1 MLNATINERK
11 KLFANFG
18 GSFVNYIKNSN
29 RKISN
34 IVVIINNYEAYIEA
48 YDKYSDTLNSITR
61 ECYKYGIY
69 FVLTVNTPN
78 GVRFRLRQ
86 NFSLIYALNQN
97 NEDDFSSII
106 NGFRRNYP
114 AKNFGRGIVKI
125 DDIYEFQSA
134 VISDTNM
141 NEAIANKISTFNK
154 NNFKVKKIPVL
165 PEIVDKNSVSTVLN
179 KTSDIAIG
187 INKNSL
193 NISTFDFK
201 KNIINLISTL
211 DLLSIDKFI
220 NPLINQI
227 IFKQNRKLIV
237 INSTDFKVN
246 EDSRKYYQYVD
257 GSFDDFA
264 GKLCN
269 YINDLYNMYKDNNYN
284 RDFLSNIKPIY
295 CMIIGI
301 DDLMSK
307 LSIDN
312 KRIFEDM
319 FTKCKDLDIINFI
332 IVDSVDKIRKV
343 ESESWYRN
351 NSNKSFGI
359 WLGNGINEQYSINI
373 SQKVAN
379 MRDDVPNNFCFVI
392 NRGKAEYVKYV
403 ESFDLNSK

>member
-269 YINDLYNMYKDNNYN
+269 YINDLYNMYKSNNYN

-351 NSNKSFGI
+351 NINKSFGI

>member
-1 MLNATINERK
+1 
-11 KLFANFG
+11 
-18 GSFVNYIKNSN
+18 
-29 RKISN
+29 
-34 IVVIINNYEAYIEA
+34 
-48 YDKYSDTLNSITR
+48 
-61 ECYKYGIY
+61 
-69 FVLTVNTPN
+69 
-78 GVRFRLRQ
+78 
-86 NFSLIYALNQN
+86 
-97 NEDDFSSII
+97 
-106 NGFRRNYP
+106 
-114 AKNFGRGIVKI
+114 
-125 DDIYEFQSA
+125 
-134 VISDTNM
+134 M

-154 NNFKVKKIPVL
+154 NNFKVKRIPVL

-257 GSFDDFA
+257 GSFDDFV

-295 CMIIGI
+295 CMVIGI
-301 DDLMSK
+301 DDLMGK
-307 LSIDN
+307 LSSDN
-312 KRIFEDM
+312 KRLFDDM

-332 IVDSVDKIRKV
+332 IVDSVDKVRKV

-351 NSNKSFGI
+351 NINKSFGI

>member
-1 MLNATINERK
+1 M
-11 KLFANFG
+11 
-18 GSFVNYIKNSN
+18 
-29 RKISN
+29 
-34 IVVIINNYEAYIEA
+34 
-48 YDKYSDTLNSITR
+48 
-61 ECYKYGIY
+61 
-69 FVLTVNTPN
+69 
-78 GVRFRLRQ
+78 
-86 NFSLIYALNQN
+86 
-97 NEDDFSSII
+97 
-106 NGFRRNYP
+106 
-114 AKNFGRGIVKI
+114 
-125 DDIYEFQSA
+125 
-134 VISDTNM
+134 
-141 NEAIANKISTFNK
+141 
-154 NNFKVKKIPVL
+154 L
-165 PEIVDKNSVSTVLN
+165 PEIVDKNSVSTILN

-257 GSFDDFA
+257 GSVDDFV

-269 YINDLYNMYKDNNYN
+269 YISDLYNMYKDNNYN

-301 DDLMSK
+301 DDLMGK

-332 IVDSVDKIRKV
+332 IVDQCR
-343 ESESWYRN
+343 
-351 NSNKSFGI
+351 
-359 WLGNGINEQYSINI
+359 
-373 SQKVAN
+373 
-379 MRDDVPNNFCFVI
+379 
-392 NRGKAEYVKYV
+392 
-403 ESFDLNSK
+403 

>member
-1 MLNATINERK
+1 MLILLK
-11 KLFANFG
+11 WKLFANFG

>member
-1 MLNATINERK
+1 MEKNTIKQVAITVFLVIVIIAEMVVGVNLFRKREAYKTGQLIDIAK
-11 KLFANFG
+11 KLGAPNTT
-18 GSFVNYIKNSN
+18 VT
-29 RKISN
+29 N
-34 IVVIINNYEAYIEA
+34 ITWYDEVPEPEKGDVI
-48 YDKYSDTLNSITR
+48 
-61 ECYKYGIY
+61 
-69 FVLTVNTPN
+69 
-78 GVRFRLRQ
+78 
-86 NFSLIYALNQN
+86 
-97 NEDDFSSII
+97 
-106 NGFRRNYP
+106 
-114 AKNFGRGIVKI
+114 KI

-141 NEAIANKISTFNK
+141 NEVIANMISTFNK

-257 GSFDDFA
+257 GSFDDFV

-351 NSNKSFGI
+351 NINKSFGI

>member
-1 MLNATINERK
+1 MH
-11 KLFANFG
+11 
-18 GSFVNYIKNSN
+18 
-29 RKISN
+29 N
-34 IVVIINNYEAYIEA
+34 IV
-48 YDKYSDTLNSITR
+48 
-61 ECYKYGIY
+61 
-69 FVLTVNTPN
+69 
-78 GVRFRLRQ
+78 
-86 NFSLIYALNQN
+86 
-97 NEDDFSSII
+97 
-106 NGFRRNYP
+106 
-114 AKNFGRGIVKI
+114 
-125 DDIYEFQSA
+125 
-134 VISDTNM
+134 
-141 NEAIANKISTFNK
+141 
-154 NNFKVKKIPVL
+154 
-165 PEIVDKNSVSTVLN
+165 
-179 KTSDIAIG
+179 
-187 INKNSL
+187 
-193 NISTFDFK
+193 
-201 KNIINLISTL
+201 
-211 DLLSIDKFI
+211 
-220 NPLINQI
+220 
-227 IFKQNRKLIV
+227 
-237 INSTDFKVN
+237 
-246 EDSRKYYQYVD
+246 
-257 GSFDDFA
+257 
-264 GKLCN
+264 
-269 YINDLYNMYKDNNYN
+269 NDLYNMYKDNNYN